1 MQRGSEERFRD
12 SISRRKSTPPKD
24 ASAHPAF
31 SEQDGRKI
39 SGCVSRLTNLLG
51 AVPVDLASIS
61 EEIRSQ
67 PRLETL
73 VIGLTASLLL
83 SPETSVTTLEEAVV
97 VLGTDRLR
105 VMVYMWSNRPE
116 DCRAVNFGACV
127 KGDAAIDERKHPTLF
142 SRYTGPSPETL
153 YLASFLRWLGLD
165 SPNLATSGHCAPCFA
180 LGLQVG
186 RFADLRNTFMRDF
199 LVLLPILDPL
209 HVPAGASKRQPS
221 ESAL

>member
-1 MQRGSEERFRD
+1 MQRGSQERFRD

-24 ASAHPAF
+24 GFAHPAF

-39 SGCVSRLTNLLG
+39 SGCVLRLTNLLG
-51 AVPVDLASIS
+51 AVPVDLARIS

-116 DCRAVNFGACV
+116 DCHAVNFGARV
-127 KGDAAIDERKHPTLF
+127 KADVAIDECKHPELF
-142 SRYTGPSPETL
+142 SGCAGPSPETL

-165 SPNLATSGHCAPCFA
+165 SPNPATSGHRAPCFA
-180 LGLQVG
+180 LGLQ
-186 RFADLRNTFMRDF
+186 RAQFADLRNTLIRDF
-199 LVLLPILDPL
+199 LALVPVLT
-209 HVPAGASKRQPS
+209 HRF
-221 ESAL
+221 